1 MSSNTITVKN
11 EETQNSAISVD
22 FAKSQ
27 EKSLE
32 EKPMHTIYNN
42 MLHAQRL
49 LMAEG
54 ISKKSQNKQQD
65 YKYRG
70 INEVY
75 AVLPRV
81 LNQADLL
88 IQPNVVDIE
97 VKERGKATHVVMT
110 VDYIISNSYGQEC
123 TRRVYGEALDYSDK
137 AVNKAMT
144 SAYKYFL
151 FQAFCIPVE
160 GIEDADAEHIEVE
173 NPNINDHQIQEMRDL
188 LDKLG
193 KKEEAYCAHF
203 GLEQLADIPKESFA
217 SAKGALEELI
227 QKSKRK

>member
-11 EETQNSAISVD
+11 EETQNSANS
-22 FAKSQ
+22 AN
-27 EKSLE
+27 LE
-32 EKPMHTIYNN
+32 IEHTPAHTIYDN

-54 ISKKSQNKQQD
+54 ISKNSRNTQQN
-65 YKYRG
+65 YSFRG

-75 AVLPRV
+75 AVLPKV
-81 LNQADLL
+81 LNKADLL
-88 IQPNVVDIE
+88 IQPNVVDID
-97 VKERGKATHVVMT
+97 VRDRGKATHVVMT
-110 VDYIISNSYGQEC
+110 VDYIISNSKGQEC

-151 FQAFCIPVE
+151 FQAFCIPLE
-160 GIEDADAEHIEVE
+160 GIEDADAEHIEIDSE
-173 NPNINDHQIQEMRDL
+173 NISDHQIQEMRDL

-193 KKEEAYCAHF
+193 RKEEAYCAHF
-203 GLEQLADIPKESFA
+203 GIKKLADIPKDSFP

-227 QKSKRK
+227 QKSKNK